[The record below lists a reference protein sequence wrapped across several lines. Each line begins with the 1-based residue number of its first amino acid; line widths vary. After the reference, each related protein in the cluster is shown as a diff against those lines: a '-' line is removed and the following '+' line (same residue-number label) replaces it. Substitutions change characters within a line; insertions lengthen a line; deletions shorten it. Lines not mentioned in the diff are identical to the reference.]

1 MGHGNHWRCIFPDL
15 TNGLAE
21 VVGWFSQG
29 AVLGQRDYT
38 KLPLPGADTGAT
50 VALIAWPRSGLRANF
65 VVVRDKRSG
74 RAYLHTAFPAAS
86 SGCRHKIRIDA
97 VREVS
102 CGLEARI
109 SGVLGDA
116 AVTFFDPLYSLNR
129 DRYSPGAV
137 VDVELAGI
145 AYSMKVVPGGTKLRT
160 AVGDVSM
167 DGAAALMSVGNDAS
181 DRRDRTF
188 GDEKAFG
195 VAYLEQTDTYPL
207 PDDYQFCA
215 PVKHVKELEIAG
227 IPVWKC
233 RAILMRVQ
241 DGRQEVEVDIYATR
255 ESLRDG
261 AAPGPGDEASG
272 TLWLQGTLPPL

>member
-15 TNGLAE
+15 KNGLAE
-21 VVGWFSQG
+21 VVGWVSQG

-38 KLPLPGADTGAT
+38 KLPVPGGDAGAT
-50 VALIAWPRSGLRANF
+50 VTLIAWPKSELRANY

-74 RAYLHTAFPAAS
+74 RAYLHTAFPAAT

-97 VREVS
+97 VHEVS

-116 AVTFFDPLYSLNR
+116 AVTFFDPLYCLNR

-145 AYSMKVVPGGTKLRT
+145 AYSMKVVPRGTKLRA

-167 DGAAALMSVGNDAS
+167 DRAAVLMSVGNDAS
-181 DRRDRTF
+181 GRKHRTF

-195 VAYLEQTDTYPL
+195 VAYLEQTDTRFF

-215 PVKHVKELEIAG
+215 PVKDVKEAEIAG
-227 IPVWKC
+227 IPVWKYRC
-233 RAILMRVQ
+233 VGSA
-241 DGRQEVEVDIYATR
+241 
-255 ESLRDG
+255 
-261 AAPGPGDEASG
+261 
-272 TLWLQGTLPPL
+272 